1 MAAAVINSLQVLVSR
16 CISPLDNGVLT
27 IGTICGGTA
36 GNIVAGEVEMT
47 GTLRT
52 TDRMVRQNII
62 DTMTRMVKCTCQA
75 MGGNGEVTVTPGYA
89 ALINTDQVVDV
100 LVETASDIIGEEHIH
115 WKKCPSMGVEDFSFF
130 LDKAKGVFYHLG
142 CASRRKKITAPLHSQ
157 DFDMDETC
165 LKLGVEMQTRL
176 ALRLLEREVN
186 PAISG

>member
-115 WKKCPSMGVEDFSFF
+115 WKKCPSMGVEDFHFSWTRPRVSFIIWAAPAEG
-130 LDKAKGVFYHLG
+130 KR
-142 CASRRKKITAPLHSQ
+142 SRRPFTARTLIWMKPVSSWG
-157 DFDMDETC
+157 
-165 LKLGVEMQTRL
+165 LKCRPGWPCGCWK
-176 ALRLLEREVN
+176 ER
-186 PAISG
+186 